1 MMFGKIL
8 INSAITLCLTL
19 FVYFGAFAQKYKGD
33 TWQTVQEKK
42 TGKVYILHYDRKPF
56 VYVNE
61 KGKVTG
67 IEYDIITEFL
77 AYLQNERNIKL
88 KVEWVKFDDYHTLFK
103 ELIACEQGV
112 WGLPSVPLNEV
123 NIKEVQTS
131 PVFMPDIE
139 VLISS
144 QNMPVVRDKVSL
156 RSSLRHHIPVT
167 VPSSTIELS
176 MNRIKQAY
184 FPDNKYEMVGS
195 EWDVVEKVS
204 QNMDRF
210 GYVSLIDYY
219 LAVKQ
224 GKDLNRQKYF
234 EVKRSNFAFVFP
246 YTSDWTDAFDDF
258 FHEDRYKQLVNF
270 IIKRHL
276 GTDVSDVL
284 LEVPGESNQ
293 KIMDAEEMAE
303 RSFLKMQ
310 KTQAD
315 FNTFKWWR
323 ALPVVI
329 LLIVLLVIVIIQ
341 QYKNRKKHLLD
352 IEEKDAQA
360 EKLNLE
366 LNHATEQAQDGIT
379 FAKHIQQVLIPSAEQ
394 VKEIFPESFVY
405 YRPREI
411 VSGDF
416 YWVGQSGDE
425 KIIGLF
431 DSTGRG
437 VRASFVTQLTINI
450 LKNIVAEKITNPAD
464 ILRETDKRLSEMIM
478 DAGFEFIEREGI
490 EAAICTVNT
499 KDKIVTFAGAHQ
511 TIYFFNGDSLQQV
524 KGSRYDIGNVV
535 FKRKEFHA
543 SSFSY
548 KKGDVFY
555 LSSDGFYDQI
565 GSEERMKFMVKNFQD
580 LLTDIHVL
588 PIQEQYKALDSIF
601 KSWKGDGKQTDDISV
616 FGVKL

>member
-1 MMFGKIL
+1 MGFKHL
-8 INSAITLCLTL
+8 LFTFCLTISTVANL
-19 FVYFGAFAQKYKGD
+19 FAQKYKGD

-56 VYVNE
+56 VYINE
-61 KGKVTG
+61 RGKVTG

-103 ELIACEQGV
+103 ELTLCDQGV

-144 QNMPVVRDKVSL
+144 QNMPPVRDKVSL
-156 RSSLRHHIPVT
+156 RSSLRHHLPVT
-167 VPSSTIELS
+167 VPASTIELS
-176 MNRIKQAY
+176 MNRIRQAY
-184 FPDNKYEMVGS
+184 FPDKQYEMVAS
-195 EWDVVEKVS
+195 EWDVVQKVAA
-204 QNMDRF
+204 NPDRF

-219 LAVKQ
+219 LALKQ
-224 GKDLNRQKYF
+224 GKDINRQKYF
-234 EVKRSNFAFVFP
+234 EIKRSNFAFVFP

-258 FHEDRYKQLVNF
+258 FHEDRYKQLVNL
-270 IIKRHL
+270 IIKKHL

-284 LEVPGESNQ
+284 LEVPGEAHQ

-303 RSFLKMQ
+303 RSFQKMQ
-310 KTQAD
+310 KTQND
-315 FNTFKWWR
+315 FDKFKWWR
-323 ALPVVI
+323 AFPIIGILVL
-329 LLIVLLVIVIIQ
+329 LLIILVVQ
-341 QYKNRKKHLLD
+341 LYKNKKRSQKEL
-352 IEEKDAQA
+352 EEKEATA
-360 EKLNLE
+360 ANLHLE
-366 LNHATEQAQDGIT
+366 LDHANTQAQDGIT
-379 FAKHIQQVLIPSAEQ
+379 FAKHIQEVLIPSPEQ
-394 VKEIFPESFVY
+394 VKEVFPESFVY
-405 YRPREI
+405 YKPREA

-437 VRASFVTQLTINI
+437 VRASFITQLAINI
-450 LKNIVAEKITNPAD
+450 IKNIVAEKITNPAD
-464 ILRETDKRLSEMIM
+464 ILREMDKRLSEMIM
-478 DAGFEFIEREGI
+478 DAGFDFIEKDGI

-499 KDKIVTFAGAHQ
+499 KENTVTFAGAHQ
-511 TIYFFNGDSLQQV
+511 TIYFFNGNTIQQV
-524 KGSRYDIGNVV
+524 KGSRYDIGNLV
-535 FKRKEFHA
+535 FKRKEFQA

-588 PIQEQYKALDSIF
+588 PIKDQYKALDSIF
-601 KSWKGDGKQTDDISV
+601 KSWKGTGKQTDDVSV
-616 FGVKL
+616 FGVRLS